1 MSEQFPA
8 TPPAQPYST
17 PAPSEGSPG
26 GRRRRRFPLGAVLWG
41 LFFVV
46 LAFGSLVPLPYVI
59 ESPGPTYNTI
69 GTVEDKKV
77 IQITG
82 HESFPAQGDLDLT
95 TVYVSGGPGGKV
107 TGFELIQAFLDPSK
121 AVYDEDQIFPK
132 GVTKEQNQKENAQAM
147 TSSQENA
154 TAAALGALKIPFQ
167 QKLTVGGF
175 TQNSPAEGK
184 LKDGDVLLSINGKPS
199 TSMTAVRDALAAS
212 NGNEVSVQVQRGK
225 DKPTV
230 RFAPVKGDDGRY
242 LMGIGLAFSFE
253 FPFKVQ
259 YQLDQVGGPSAGLM
273 FTLGLI
279 DSLTPGDLTGGKH
292 IAGTGTITPDGQ
304 VGPIGGIAQKMHGAR
319 SAGAGLFLAPAAN
332 CDEVMGHIPD
342 GLQVVKV
349 STVSDARTAV
359 ETYAKGGDLA
369 ALPHCSAG

>member
-8 TPPAQPYST
+8 TPPAQPYPT
-17 PAPSEGSPG
+17 PAWPEGAPG
-26 GRRRRRFPLGAVLWG
+26 RRRRRRFPLGAVLWG

-46 LAFGSLVPLPYVI
+46 LALGSLVPLPYVV

-69 GTVEDKKV
+69 GSVENKKV
-77 IQITG
+77 IQVSG
-82 HESFPAQGDLDLT
+82 HESFAAQGNLDLT
-95 TVYVSGGPGGKV
+95 TVYVSGGPGGRV

-132 GVTKEQNQKENAQAM
+132 GTTKEESQKENALAM

-167 QKLTVGGF
+167 QKLTVAGF
-175 TQNSPAEGK
+175 TQGSPAEGK
-184 LKDGDVLLSINGKPS
+184 LKNGDVLLSIGGRPS
-199 TSMTAVRDALAAS
+199 TSMTAVRDAMAAS
-212 NGNEVSVQVQRGK
+212 NGNEVAVQVQRGQE
-225 DKPTV
+225 KPTV
-230 RFAPVKGDDGRY
+230 RLTPVKGDDGRY
-242 LMGIGLAFSFE
+242 LMGVGLQFSFD

-319 SAGAGLFLAPAAN
+319 SSGAGLFLAPSAN
-332 CDEVMGHIPD
+332 CDEVVGHIPD
-342 GLQVVKV
+342 GLTVVKV
-349 STVSDARTAV
+349 STVADARTAV